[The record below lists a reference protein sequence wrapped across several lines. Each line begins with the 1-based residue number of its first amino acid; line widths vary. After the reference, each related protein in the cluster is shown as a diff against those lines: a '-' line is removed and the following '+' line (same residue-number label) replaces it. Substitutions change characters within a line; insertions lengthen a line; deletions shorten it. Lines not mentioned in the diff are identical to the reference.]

1 MLTNTYLTLQKPVTA
16 ISTLQILGNL
26 ILIAN
31 HEKDTVIIPTL
42 QVRKLKIQK
51 LIYLHGQISSISNVN
66 VIIGWVLQKAD
77 PDWILAS
84 RKFVSTLRTKNL

>member
-26 ILIAN
+26 ILEN
-31 HEKDTVIIPTL
+31 HEKDTVIIPIL

-66 VIIGWVLQKAD
+66 VIIGWVL
-77 PDWILAS
+77 
-84 RKFVSTLRTKNL
+84 